1 MNWLEQRSID
11 FHWNSRESRLLNDS
25 LDRWIEITS
34 RDQFDKVSII
44 MKENNLFD
52 LTTELYDSIS
62 KNWENFVI
70 KKSNNR
76 LDIYWKNDNFIS
88 RNFRRYSNP
97 FRLIWFIESWKQF
110 QKLLWDE
117 VYIQDENN
125 LAENLISQINQ
136 IRSETI
142 SRLKDLKE
150 QVIVDEDYKI
160 QKGDTLW
167 KIVKERYWLDNN
179 RDIANTINAL
189 VRYNKNIKKTDVTPP
204 DGIRWDII
212 IEGKTIKIPHKL
224 KVMWK
229 NYERKEKTS
238 N

>member
-34 RDQFDKVSII
+34 RDQFDNVSII
-44 MKENNLFD
+44 LKENNLFD
-52 LTTELYDSIS
+52 LTKNTFNSIS
-62 KNWENFVI
+62 PNWESFVI
-70 KKSNNR
+70 KKSNNWIN
-76 LDIYWKNDNFIS
+76 IYWKNNNFIS
-88 RNFRRYSNP
+88 RNFRKYSNN
-97 FRLIWFIESWKQF
+97 FRLVWFISSWKQF
-110 QKLLWDE
+110 QNLLWDE
-117 VYIQDENN
+117 VYEQSENN
-125 LAENLISQINQ
+125 LAEKLIQQIDQ
-136 IRSETI
+136 IRKESKE
-142 SRLKDLKE
+142 RLKSLKNE
-150 QVIVDEDYKI
+150 VIEDEPYKI

-167 KIVKERYWLDNN
+167 KIVKDRYWLDDN

-189 VRYNKNIKKTDVTPP
+189 IRYNKNIKKTDVTPP

-224 KVMWK
+224 KVMRK